1 MQKQGGQPN
10 MHNDKLKIIREF
22 SDKAVPKLE
31 DNFFDIIYIDGN
43 HETEYVYNDA
53 INAVSKLKSG
63 GILIFDDASWDSVS
77 KGIDKFV
84 NENTDKIIHIGKVR
98 DNEQAIYKKL

>member
-1 MQKQGGQPN
+1 METFRGIVLRGPNEWINTGCISANVMQQIP
-10 MHNDKLKIIREF
+10 I
-22 SDKAVPKLE
+22 
-31 DNFFDIIYIDGN
+31 
-43 HETEYVYNDA
+43 NDA
-53 INAVSKLKSG
+53 INVLSKLKSG
-63 GILIFDDASWDSVS
+63 GILIFDDASWNSVS

>member
-1 MQKQGGQPN
+1 
-10 MHNDKLKIIREF
+10 MHNDKLEIIREF

-31 DNFFDIIYIDGN
+31 DNFFDLIYIDGN

-53 INAVSKLKSG
+53 INVLPKLKSG
-63 GILIFDDASWDSVS
+63 GILIFDDACWTSVN
-77 KGIDKFV
+77 KGINKFV
-84 NENTDKIIHIGKVR
+84 NENSDKIIHIGKVR